1 MIDPPTELTL
11 REDWPRPTADQIAAF
26 RNVPAS
32 VVSDAM
38 NGRGALASCIGPV
51 LAAPGV
57 PTHVAGPALPADNG
71 PGNVLATLGALAFA
85 RPGDVLV
92 ASVSGH
98 GEMAALGDRV
108 AGMLAN
114 SGGVGIV
121 TDGPVRDAA
130 GLEQVGLPVWAT
142 GLTPAT
148 PHSNGPGRIGLP
160 MTMAGQTI
168 APGDMIVADRDGVVV
183 VPIAELDEVIAR
195 IAHVTRLE
203 AELDAEVSDKGLTVP
218 DGIREMLS
226 SAAVKRV

>member
-1 MIDPPTELTL
+1 MIEPPTELTV

-26 RNVPAS
+26 QNVPAS
-32 VVSDAM
+32 IVSDAM
-38 NGRGALASCIGPV
+38 NGRGALSAAIGPV
-51 LAAPGV
+51 LSAPDI
-57 PTHVAGPALPADNG
+57 PKQVAGPALTADNG
-71 PGNVLATLGALAFA
+71 PGNVLATLGALAYA

-92 ASVSGH
+92 ASVSGFA
-98 GEMAALGDRV
+98 EMAALGDRV

-114 SGGVGIV
+114 SGGVGLV

-160 MTMAGQTI
+160 VAMAGQTI

-183 VPIAELDEVIAR
+183 VPLAELDAVIAT
-195 IAHVTRLE
+195 IAKVQQLE
-203 AELDAEVSDKGLTVP
+203 TALDAEVSENGLTVP
-218 DGIREMLS
+218 EPIREMLAS
-226 SAAVKRV
+226 DAVKRV